1 MKLFVWLYV
10 YGLAWRRAHL
20 GIEPGVPR
28 QTPWPPGTEEQ
39 GLYRCG
45 LDPPAGG
52 DFGFPAAASSD
63 LLRIWIRGS
72 RGGGGQPMNE
82 AINNAAE
89 AEPRSGHR
97 ASFKKA

>member
-52 DFGFPAAASSD
+52 DFGFRAAAGSD
-63 LLRIWIRGS
+63 MLRIRIRGS
-72 RGGGGQPMNE
+72 RGGGGKPMNE
-82 AINNAAE
+82 AINNVAE